1 MPVLNVQV
9 AGNVAPT
16 DELHESDG
24 AGDNTSPESKTGG
37 QNRRHRI
44 VRWLALLSL
53 GVVPWV
59 VIRTSGTTLLFPWGT
74 VVLETGHVTLLPT
87 FLDQPGPTPSF
98 LRYWPLGSLAYAL
111 ALCWAGARAV
121 GFPADRRV
129 TAGLVAL
136 VAVAAIGLAAGFGV
150 DPNRTAYPLATIH
163 APLVAGWLWLSRM
176 PRGDE

>member
-1 MPVLNVQV
+1 MASV
-9 AGNVAPT
+9 
-16 DELHESDG
+16 DESNEPDESNKSDDV
-24 AGDNTSPESKTGG
+24 GDNTSPKSQTDGRK
-37 QNRRHRI
+37 RRDRI

-74 VVLETGHVTLLPT
+74 IVLETEHVTLLPT

-121 GFPADRRV
+121 GLPADRRV
-129 TAGLVAL
+129 TAGLLAL
-136 VAVAAIGLAAGFGV
+136 VGVAAIGLSAGFGV

-163 APLVAGWLWLSRM
+163 APLVAGWLWLSGA
-176 PRGDE
+176 PRADE